1 MQFRGQGTAKQG
13 MNCVTVRISN
23 TLANMLDG
31 TYFDYK
37 EHRLA
42 DIRQE
47 AEER

>member
-1 MQFRGQGTAKQG
+1 MWAGNGKAGNELRDGSYF
-13 MNCVTVRISN
+13 N